1 MTRLMIFI
9 DAEYVVQK
17 IKDIN
22 DERRNNVRR
31 KDINWNNIIRWITSS
46 RRLIRC
52 YYYSAEFSKA
62 ENAQTYQEQQDYL
75 KQLKLSIPNFEIK
88 LGRLVHFGKM
98 WTQKGLDVK
107 IALDMYSKAVAD
119 QYDTAAIL
127 TGDSDFVDVI
137 KEIKERYGKN
147 VELFTFDSNIHDA
160 LRLVP
165 DDHIIVDAA
174 LGRKYKFWPDNIR
187 EAQKKSQH
195 PQQQ

>member
-22 DERRNNVRR
+22 EAKRANIRR
-31 KDINWNNIIRWITSS
+31 KDINWRNIIRWIAQG
-46 RRLIRC
+46 RRMVRC
-52 YYYSAEFSKA
+52 YYYSAEFSKS

-75 KQLKLSIPNFEIK
+75 KQLKLNIPNFEIK

-98 WTQKGLDVK
+98 WAQKGLDVK
-107 IALDMYSKAVAD
+107 IALDMYSKAVSD
-119 QYDTAAIL
+119 QYDTAAII

-160 LRLVP
+160 LRLAP
-165 DDHIIVDAA
+165 DEHIIVDTA
-174 LGRKYKFWPDNIR
+174 LGRKYKFWQDNSR
-187 EAQKKSQH
+187 ENPKKS
-195 PQQQ
+195 